1 MFKILCVTD
10 RGSCRG
16 GFEAQLSGILAA
28 GPDGIILRDKQ
39 ADAADY
45 AALLTRVQAAGVR
58 SGVPVIA
65 HSFAA
70 AANRAGVTALH
81 LPLPL
86 LTAMPDAEKAAFSQI
101 GASCHS
107 VSDAETAYR
116 CGASYLVAGHIF
128 ATDCK
133 KGLPGRGPDFLRDI
147 CCAVPLPVYAIGGIT
162 PKTVSAVRD
171 AGASGACIM
180 SGFMASPDPAALLT
194 QLREAIL

>member
-1 MFKILCVTD
+1 MFKIICVTD

-16 GFEAQLSGILAA
+16 DFETQLSRIAAA
-28 GPDGIILRDKQ
+28 GPDGILLRDKQ
-39 ADAADY
+39 SDEAAY
-45 AALLTRVQAAGVR
+45 AALLCRMQALSR
-58 SGVPVIA
+58 QTGVPVIA
-65 HSFAA
+65 HSFSAA
-70 AANRAGVTALH
+70 ARRCGVTALH

-107 VSDAETAYR
+107 VSDAETVYR

-133 KGLPGRGPDFLRDI
+133 KGLPGRGLDFLHEI
-147 CCAVPLPVYAIGGIT
+147 CRAVPLPVYAIGGIT